1 MQKMKYINNYKV
13 FEDKEIE
20 KYDMYSGITKE
31 AWNLIWKNKKLKD
44 RETNVTSDL
53 NFASNYSYNFKTG
66 KYEDLVVVIKNIPL
80 EAFISVRDEDY
91 EDDNDFESIESL
103 SNIEK
108 KRIIEHN
115 SLFLVSLYP
124 YKDIIETEL
133 ISTKLKD
140 TL

>member
-1 MQKMKYINNYKV
+1 MKYINNYKV

>member
-1 MQKMKYINNYKV
+1 MKYIKNYKV
-13 FEDKEIE
+13 FEDKEIK

-31 AWNLIWKNKKLKD
+31 AWNSIWKNKKLKD

-53 NFASNYSYNFKTG
+53 NFASDYSYNFKTG

-80 EAFISVRDEDY
+80 EAFVSVRDEDY

-115 SLFLVSLYP
+115 SLFLVNLYP

-133 ISTKLKD
+133 IETDLI
-140 TL
+140 